1 MPFNRKF
8 VNIVGAGFAGIECA
22 LFLANHGVKV
32 HIFDSGKIFEK
43 DVFDE
48 NSSPVKEKTKIL
60 LIKELERLGSPLIR
74 EGELG
79 GLSEKEIL
87 LLGKRLLQE
96 HENIKVINA
105 CVHELNPNEV
115 TVIATGSYTDEGMS
129 DFLVKSFGG
138 MLCSSYMPLYPIFQ
152 KSGRGLDERFGNLLL
167 GLSYDEYLK
176 FINSVLDEIREGDIL
191 EKDMF
196 SGTIEK
202 LVFENKTA
210 LRDFSLRPVISKK
223 NTHPYATIKFVKND
237 RGLLGVGLASSL
249 SREAQERIFS
259 NINFLKDAPL
269 VSEGKMLKVCQISSP
284 YVVSHFH
291 QSLTDKNI
299 FFAGSILGIS
309 GYVDCIAS
317 GLYTAL
323 NVLKYVRE
331 DEMVKLSNKTAIG
344 KMAEVIATEDRI
356 MGGFLED
363 YHIFSKS
370 DLEKEN
376 IDDEFASRSLKEL
389 ANFKEDYNGKYV

>member
-22 LFLANHGVKV
+22 LFLASHGVKV
-32 HIFDSGKIFEK
+32 HIFDSGRVFEK
-43 DVFDE
+43 DVFDQ
-48 NSSPVKEKTKIL
+48 NSFVKEKTKTL
-60 LIKELERLGSPLIR
+60 LVKELARLGSPLIR
-74 EGELG
+74 EGELK
-79 GLSEKEIL
+79 GLSEREIL
-87 LLGKRLLQE
+87 LLGRRLLEE

-115 TVIATGSYTDEGMS
+115 TVVATGSYTDEGMS

-138 MLCSSYMPLYPIFQ
+138 MLCSSYMPLYPIFE
-152 KSGRGLDERFGNLLL
+152 KSGNGLDERFGNKLL
-167 GLSYDEYLK
+167 GLSYDEYIK
-176 FINSVLDEIREGDIL
+176 FINSVLDEIRTANLLEG
-191 EKDMF
+191 DMF

-210 LRDFSLRPVISKK
+210 LRDFALRPVISKK
-223 NTHPYATIKFVKND
+223 NEHPYATIKFAEKEK
-237 RGLLGVGLASSL
+237 GLLGIGLATSL
-249 SREAQERIFS
+249 SRQAQQRMFS
-259 NINFLKDAPL
+259 NIDFLKDAPL
-269 VSEGKMLKVCQISSP
+269 IDEGKMLKVCQISSP
-284 YVVSHFH
+284 YVVNNFH
-291 QSLTDKNI
+291 QSLTNNNI

-331 DEMVKLSNKTAIG
+331 DEMINLSNKTAIG

-363 YHIFSKS
+363 YHIFSKN

-376 IDDEFASRSLKEL
+376 FDDEFASRSLQEL
-389 ANFKEDYNGKYV
+389 ALFKEDYNGKYV